1 MADNVAQSIKDLQ
14 KDLAA
19 LDKQLL
25 SNNANWDKLGQTIVD
40 SLKRGGLGLDDLFS
54 KMKGQKDVLK
64 LRAIIDRDALMDDV
78 KKLQTAV
85 DKGLKSAK
93 IGGVEITGQK
103 QIEQALDGYKA
114 QLKLVPKTLAEAYDY
129 AVKIAN
135 TLSGSK
141 VKEGTAWSRARA
153 DEMNARKKAIDDVTR
168 TEGRLLKLE
177 QELSR
182 YKEGGSRWK
191 NVKSQIEAANKELEV
206 YREKLKLLASRG
218 KSALDANTGTVGFS
232 KETKQL
238 IQEGRDATREAE
250 RLAKVRQKDAEWQEQ
265 QRRNTEAQFVAN
277 GKAIEQQRK
286 LADQIDVLTRKRQ
299 ALAKYTT
306 DSSAAF
312 DSRNYPL
319 ASAYQKQ
326 IEDLIRLRQQLDRQF
341 SGSMKAGD
349 LAFADTKTLRD
360 QEEAQKRITAEQK
373 QRDKERADAARQRA
387 AIERKADSESL
398 ANQRRQ
404 IQIKAQLSAIDKARN
419 SDRDVSSK
427 RAKTQVAEENAEYKR
442 LSAELTRLIARQ
454 KELNAIS
461 QGSGSRSR
469 GRLQTYE
476 ITASEQALRRYEEAW
491 RRVNREQK
499 SSDDNMRKM
508 LSTVSRLASAFGVAF
523 SVQGLVN
530 FGRKLVET
538 RGEFEMQFVAMKQII
553 GDVDAATKIWNQ
565 TMQQALQSPFR
576 AMQLV
581 DYTKKLAAYRIETDK
596 LFDTTKRLA
605 DVSAGLGVDMGRLI
619 LAYGQVKTA
628 NYLRASEVRQFTE
641 AGVNI
646 YGELAKYFSE
656 IEGHAVST
664 AEVVERTSKRMVLF
678 SDVEAIFK
686 RMTDEGGIF
695 FNMQEVQS
703 DTVRGQIMKLH
714 DAYDQMLN
722 TIGESNQ
729 GTIRDLVDTLN
740 KLVRNWQDIA
750 YIIKFNLSVFL
761 PYIAATKIATLGMK
775 KAGDASLWFSNKL
788 IGQRVALSSTNEI
801 LKLNS
806 ATLGFWHR
814 SLIRATKGVQAFV
827 IGLKSIGRA
836 VLPFAILEGIIF
848 LTEKIS
854 EAHRAAARLKEDLE
868 GIKFGNSESLQ
879 SNIQGFE
886 RLKKAIEDS
895 NDGSQERLRL
905 IEQMNNKYGDYLPH
919 LITEIDTVQQLNDA
933 YDSVI
938 QSMREYS
945 YAKTKEQGEERIRKE
960 MFEVYNDAVN
970 DLFGTK
976 SNRQVSY
983 GKTGSFYLEKH
994 EIQDIL
1000 KQIQDELIK
1009 DPELN
1014 GQSLVQRLIAN
1025 YTGIQEAHVDYA
1037 HIWAGYIEDMRE
1049 QVKEMQNLERYA
1061 EEAVSPSYRSGEE
1074 RSRAEELR
1082 KKAEAELAAANEA
1095 WAKEKNS
1102 LTHTI
1107 EDSVLKGI
1115 QDARKEAAK
1124 VDREEGESDAEY
1136 NMRLWNARV
1145 KADED
1150 ANKAIK
1156 QQHIITNFA
1165 IEEKEK
1171 EHQARLL
1178 KIRLS
1183 NQQISA
1189 ESYNKQMLAIYP
1201 ELDDRIKQYNDKI
1214 RAMIVGQFGEEWSG
1228 NADAITLFKQ
1238 MRIGIDDISQ
1248 GVAQYQKNFAGT
1260 VENQIKIVQD
1270 LYDWKERG
1278 YNIDENDLN
1287 VQREKLAVYVRMARL
1302 LGVKTDYNPIGN
1314 DLFADIQRQ
1323 FNNKYGNKPIPYLP
1337 FGNTFFGLEEG
1348 DRMLSQIELLDK
1360 YTKKWQEY
1368 EKTYNALVESKKNN
1382 KDLSEAAA
1390 ADLDAQI
1397 EEAKKNTEAS
1407 KFLIDL
1413 LGYIAKATRG
1423 GGQKESASRLISLI
1437 KEMRSEYDKLSK
1449 SAYGYAKS
1457 EETVRASF
1465 GDSWEAILKEAG
1477 VPKDFD
1483 FSTNAGEIAALERVR
1498 DYVKGNAKFA
1508 KDAWKDVQKVIDQL
1522 KTESEI
1528 EVQVRI
1534 REDFG
1539 RQMEEAFGDYELTL
1553 ELQKLNL
1560 PSDVLSNLFDLETVD
1575 LSDLRRK
1582 VVEFYNERLA
1592 VEADPTDLIKQVEGY
1607 YKKIDDMERKQQ
1619 RDRIK
1624 DYAKYLEYELSERAK
1639 IEMEYTRKSADV
1651 AANQAFTSEQ
1661 KEQIQKRLK
1670 EERDKAIAKQEWEDF
1685 KSSETYI
1692 QMMEDLE
1699 HQGTNALIAMRTELE
1714 RIRENA
1720 ENLSPRALKEVVNA
1734 LEKIDEITIRRGMPI
1749 SNIRNAAAG
1758 VRSARVE
1765 ALESGLSWG
1774 QVSSRKAAKQTQADI
1789 KAQLL
1794 PMEQQFN
1801 ILQSQLGAEK
1811 EIVRLEQERYENGL
1825 KLGEIFGETFMT
1837 GDNEYLQEL
1846 ITNSLT
1852 NIESSQERINELT
1865 EQRKTASE
1873 ADTKAIDQKLAE
1885 ERANLECLAA
1895 ERDLLEKQ
1903 LELNIA
1909 ISKEALNRAATP
1921 EERAS
1926 LQARINELEEEL
1938 KKLREQDAA
1947 VGNLTKKYGILG
1959 DSVQGAVQKLAGW
1972 SQQAVDVFNSFK
1984 TMMTSLGVDT
1994 DTDAWDDWSTAFE
2007 TIGTVAS
2014 TAASMATKIA
2024 TGDYVGATLDAI
2036 KGIMDIGTQWAGNND
2051 RALERQIQKQQERID
2066 DLTDAYARLEK
2077 QIERTWS
2084 SVSYMQTYEQQVQN
2098 IREQIDAMEAQMRA
2112 EEAKKNT
2119 DDNAVRQY
2127 QRDIQDAYDQLEQL
2141 EQKSIEVFGGIGEE
2155 GYRSAAEGFVDAWK
2169 SAFLETGDGLQGLQD
2184 HFDEFLQ
2191 DWFVKQATMRI
2202 AGGMLEPV
2210 FRQIDAAVDKYGE
2223 GGTSAMLS
2231 EIERVRDMAAAI
2243 FPDLSLALEDLAGMF
2258 GVGGEGSL
2266 SGLAAG
2272 IQGMTEEQ
2280 ANILEAYW
2288 NSVRMYTASI
2298 DQNVAMIASALGVGG
2313 NSPSTNP
2320 MLQQMSLIAANT
2332 QATHQLLQSVTRSG
2346 HSLGGYGIKVFPD

>member
-1 MADNVAQSIKDLQ
+1 MAKSETEQIKQLDKIIQSLDANVRQLSNDFETFNKKLSNVNASNVNLLKTEYQSLQ
-14 KDLAA
+14 KRVEDLGKSQERTAKSVDEQIQKVSRSRRVDNKILERQNQLLAA
-19 LDKQLL
+19 QKRLASTGD
-25 SNNANWDKLGQTIVD
+25 LGQRFS
-40 SLKRGGLGLDDLFS
+40 SLRNRIGGIDFNSIISTANAKASGNKTFS
-54 KMKGQKDVLK
+54 EESANRFKKVQQDAKD
-64 LRAIIDRDALMDDV
+64 
-78 KKLQTAV
+78 AV
-85 DKGLKSAK
+85 DKTTNS
-93 IGGVEITGQK
+93 IK
-103 QIEQALDGYKA
+103 Q
-114 QLKLVPKTLAEAYDY
+114 
-129 AVKIAN
+129 
-135 TLSGSK
+135 
-141 VKEGTAWSRARA
+141 
-153 DEMNARKKAIDDVTR
+153 
-168 TEGRLLKLE
+168 
-177 QELSR
+177 
-182 YKEGGSRWK
+182 
-191 NVKSQIEAANKELEV
+191 
-206 YREKLKLLASRG
+206 
-218 KSALDANTGTVGFS
+218 
-232 KETKQL
+232 
-238 IQEGRDATREAE
+238 
-250 RLAKVRQKDAEWQEQ
+250 
-265 QRRNTEAQFVAN
+265 
-277 GKAIEQQRK
+277 
-286 LADQIDVLTRKRQ
+286 
-299 ALAKYTT
+299 
-306 DSSAAF
+306 
-312 DSRNYPL
+312 
-319 ASAYQKQ
+319 
-326 IEDLIRLRQQLDRQF
+326 
-341 SGSMKAGD
+341 
-349 LAFADTKTLRD
+349 
-360 QEEAQKRITAEQK
+360 
-373 QRDKERADAARQRA
+373 
-387 AIERKADSESL
+387 
-398 ANQRRQ
+398 
-404 IQIKAQLSAIDKARN
+404 
-419 SDRDVSSK
+419 
-427 RAKTQVAEENAEYKR
+427 
-442 LSAELTRLIARQ
+442 
-454 KELNAIS
+454 
-461 QGSGSRSR
+461 
-469 GRLQTYE
+469 
-476 ITASEQALRRYEEAW
+476 
-491 RRVNREQK
+491 QK
-499 SSDDNMRKM
+499 SSLESM
-508 LSTVSRLASAFGVAF
+508 LPTLRRLARAFGVAF
-523 SVQGLVN
+523 SVQGLVQ
-530 FGRKLVET
+530 FGKKLVET
-538 RGEFEMQFVAMKQII
+538 RGVFEMQFVAMKQII

-581 DYTKKLAAYRIETDK
+581 DYTKKLAAYRIETEK

-686 RMTDEGGIF
+686 RMTDEGGTF

-722 TIGESNQ
+722 TIGQSNQ

-761 PYIAATKIATLGMK
+761 PYIAATKIATFGMK

-868 GIKFGNSESLQ
+868 GIKFGNAESLQ
-879 SNIQGFE
+879 RNIQGFE

-970 DLFGTK
+970 ELFGTK

-1009 DPELN
+1009 NPELN
-1014 GQSLVQRLIAN
+1014 GQTLVQRLIAN

-1037 HIWAGYIEDMRE
+1037 HIWAGYVENMRK

-1095 WAKEKNS
+1095 WAKEKDS

-1150 ANKAIK
+1150 ANKAIEE
-1156 QQHIITNFA
+1156 QHRITNFA

-1214 RAMIVGQFGEEWSG
+1214 RAMVVEQFGEEWSG
-1228 NADAITLFKQ
+1228 NAEAITLFKQ

-1260 VENQIKIVQD
+1260 VETQIKIVQD

-1278 YNIDENDLN
+1278 YNIDEDDLN

-1302 LGVKTDYNPIGN
+1302 LGVKTDYNPIGS
-1314 DLFADIQRQ
+1314 DLFTDIQRQ
-1323 FNNKYGNKPIPYLP
+1323 FNNKYGNKSNSYLP

-1368 EKTYNALVESKKNN
+1368 EKTYKTLVESKKNN

-1390 ADLDAQI
+1390 ADLDVQI

-1457 EETVRASF
+1457 EEKVRASF

-1539 RQMEEAFGDYELTL
+1539 RQMEKAFGNYELTL
-1553 ELQKLNL
+1553 ELQGLNI
-1560 PSDVLSNLFDLETVD
+1560 PPDMAKDLFPDLDMTTLGELQDIMDDFYQRQKKTDKDGNTYFDKDDLEQYRKW
-1575 LSDLRRK
+1575 SD
-1582 VVEFYNERLA
+1582 
-1592 VEADPTDLIKQVEGY
+1592 
-1607 YKKIDDMERKQQ
+1607 KIDAEILKSRKEKVKQYG
-1619 RDRIK
+1619 K
-1624 DYAKYLEYELSERAK
+1624 FLEQEYSERAK
-1639 IEMEYTRKSADV
+1639 LEMQHAKDVAFVTANVSDEDKRDNIIKNINEKFEKDLNELNWKSFKESAFYVEMMDDLSSIPMEYM
-1651 AANQAFTSEQ
+1651 
-1661 KEQIQKRLK
+1661 RLMLGK
-1670 EERDKAIAKQEWEDF
+1670 IEEILQHP
-1685 KSSETYI
+1685 ET
-1692 QMMEDLE
+1692 
-1699 HQGTNALIAMRTELE
+1699 
-1714 RIRENA
+1714 
-1720 ENLSPRALKEVVNA
+1720 LSPRALKEAINARQKIIEAQMDFDQIAVMRDSMKEIREAAKSPEEGGVGGANWRQTKKNLDEEQKAQAEKLANIEEEIEKDKELQGQVKA
-1734 LEKIDEITIRRGMPI
+1734 LEDAQLAVANANRALGKSVEADIERNYGNAESVLAGYKDELEGLQKDVSKFTTRQQNIGKQDEEGNLIKITQTEKDI
-1749 SNIRNAAAG
+1749 NAANEKRIGDLQRIIPLLDAYIKAIEQQADVEG
-1758 VRSARVE
+1758 RLGGAVKAQAEGKTSTSIGQDIQGKQNEADKITERLTVIKRWQKAFVNFNNAFAKFNQNAVDMVNRIGALGSAASDTFE
-1765 ALESGLSWG
+1765 ALG
-1774 QVSSRKAAKQTQADI
+1774 
-1789 KAQLL
+1789 
-1794 PMEQQFN
+1794 
-1801 ILQSQLGAEK
+1801 
-1811 EIVRLEQERYENGL
+1811 
-1825 KLGEIFGETFMT
+1825 GET
-1837 GDNEYLQEL
+1837 DA
-1846 ITNSLT
+1846 
-1852 NIESSQERINELT
+1852 LT
-1865 EQRKTASE
+1865 EGWKEFGNTVVSVI
-1873 ADTKAIDQKLAE
+1873 T
-1885 ERANLECLAA
+1885 
-1895 ERDLLEKQ
+1895 
-1903 LELNIA
+1903 
-1909 ISKEALNRAATP
+1909 EALTMIPSLVAGFIGAGTAINAAMGIIGLIAEAIQLVITLIGALAKLHDAGY
-1921 EERAS
+1921 EAEIER
-1926 LQARINELEEEL
+1926 
-1938 KKLREQDAA
+1938 
-1947 VGNLTKKYGILG
+1947 
-1959 DSVQGAVQKLAGW
+1959 
-1972 SQQAVDVFNSFK
+1972 QQ
-1984 TMMTSLGVDT
+1984 
-1994 DTDAWDDWSTAFE
+1994 E
-2007 TIGTVAS
+2007 TIDNL
-2014 TAASMATKIA
+2014 K
-2024 TGDYVGATLDAI
+2024 
-2036 KGIMDIGTQWAGNND
+2036 
-2051 RALERQIQKQQERID
+2051 
-2066 DLTDAYARLEK
+2066 DAYARLEK
-2077 QIERTWS
+2077 QIEKTWGS
-2084 SVSYMQTYEQQVQN
+2084 IEYMRTYENSVEN
-2098 IREQIDAMEAQMRA
+2098 IREQIKALEAQMAA
-2112 EEAKKNT
+2112 EKAKKNT
-2119 DDNAVRQY
+2119 DQDKVREY
-2127 QRDIQDAYDQLEQL
+2127 TKAIQDAYDELEEL
-2141 EQKSIEVFGGIGEE
+2141 GQKQIEVFGGLGEE

-2202 AGGMLEPV
+2202 AGGMLENV
-2210 FRQIDAAVDKYGE
+2210 FKQIDAAVDKYGE
-2223 GGTSAMLS
+2223 GGTSAMLA
-2231 EIERVRDMAAAI
+2231 EIENVRDMAAAI
-2243 FPDLSLALEDLAGMF
+2243 FPDLSLALEELAGMF

-2298 DQNVAMIASALGVGG
+2298 DMNVARIAEMLGVGG
-2313 NSPSTNP
+2313 PNNNP
-2320 MLQQMSLIAANT
+2320 MLTHLQTIANNT
-2332 QATHQLLQSVTRSG
+2332 AYIQDIYNLLSGTRKN
-2346 HSLGGYGIKVFPD
+2346 LGNGQGFITYNQ